1 MWNFLLF
8 FSQYNFLLHF
18 IPLEEFSS
26 RNFLILLIKLFNF
39 NEDNY
44 FLSTCIIGTII
55 TVILLSLSPRQTILQ
70 FLIPLILKKHTVNRH
85 VHYCRTIIFKFH
97 PKSVHLSTVAAKILG
112 KILKEK
118 SWRVTLRAISSY
130 LIDVLEQLDCTDC
143 IRKGI
148 VAAPINLRSLESRF
162 PVRGCGQTVDLSANK
177 RTKKSTEREE
187 RKEKRREESR
197 KKNAECEKPASQ
209 FALPIRL
216 KPSKLETVVARA
228 TGKNRN
234 SKKIDETWWLKRT
247 K

>member
-1 MWNFLLF
+1 MELSPLF
-8 FSQYNFLLHF
+8 FSIEFL
-18 IPLEEFSS
+18 ITLEEFSS

-39 NEDNY
+39 NEDDY

-97 PKSVHLSTVAAKILG
+97 PKSVHLSTVPAKILG

-209 FALPIRL
+209 FALPIEYDS
-216 KPSKLETVVARA
+216 PQTFET
-228 TGKNRN
+228 RN
-234 SKKIDETWWLKRT
+234 SRCSRNREKQKF
-247 K
+247 